1 MKYLKQAGMH
11 VEWLPLQSKN
21 IHGNGHMMMIEK
33 NNLEIAKVIDDWV
46 VANVK

>member
-1 MKYLKQAGMH
+1 MH

-33 NNLEIAKVIDDWV
+33 NNLEIAKVIDDLSLIHI
-46 VANVK
+46 